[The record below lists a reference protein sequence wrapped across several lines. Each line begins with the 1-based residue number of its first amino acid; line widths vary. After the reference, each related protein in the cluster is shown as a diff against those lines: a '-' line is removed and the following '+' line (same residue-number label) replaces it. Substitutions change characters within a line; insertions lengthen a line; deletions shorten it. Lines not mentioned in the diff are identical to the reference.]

1 MANQYGESYCGGTP
15 TFYTIMGDLTSGPP
29 QFSCS
34 SLPVAQCESGTMFYQ
49 NQVLIHQGC
58 YVITPGPSV
67 NVTPG
72 IGSRG
77 GRRNIRRQS
86 TRRGKVPGNGGDN
99 PMIPFCAVPS
109 NQNLPECEGWG
120 TPSWDKKRRGGRLK
134 PKPRRRKAVGGSMG
148 TPSSCPPGTHM
159 MPDGSCMQGAYHGAP
174 NGGGY
179 RKGGRTK
186 PKRKFEHGGPHAGVN
201 EFRNRRTN
209 QVVTAGTAY
218 HVHPDKGP
226 MEGAV
231 HNPNIPGGTAG
242 HDFYDRING
251 NRMGS
256 GYKRGGRT
264 KPIKKYPHGGM
275 HMSSNSACK
284 MITSRIECVS
294 PCNWEFD
301 YGTCH

>member
-15 TFYTIMGDLTSGPP
+15 TFYTVMGQMTSGPP

-34 SLPVAQCESGTMFYQ
+34 NLSIEDCGSGNIAYQ
-49 NQVLIHQGC
+49 GQVLIHSGC

-134 PKPRRRKAVGGSMG
+134 PKPRRRMHSGG
-148 TPSSCPPGTHM
+148 HM
-159 MPDGSCMQGAYHGAP
+159 HKMDSKVVNHQHLSYQNMPDGSEGFMRTSPPVDSNSEMIGPMGRYRTQMDRQSIQA
-174 NGGGY
+174 NQR
-179 RKGGRTK
+179 RKGG
-186 PKRKFEHGGPHAGVN
+186 GV
-201 EFRNRRTN
+201 
-209 QVVTAGTAY
+209 
-218 HVHPDKGP
+218 
-226 MEGAV
+226 
-231 HNPNIPGGTAG
+231 
-242 HDFYDRING
+242 
-251 NRMGS
+251 
-256 GYKRGGRT
+256 
-264 KPIKKYPHGGM
+264 KKYPHGGM
-275 HMSSNSACK
+275 HMGGNTACR
-284 MITSRIECVS
+284 MITSRTECVS
-294 PCNWEFD
+294 PCKWEFD

>member
-15 TFYTIMGDLTSGPP
+15 TFYTVMGQMTSGPP

-34 SLPVAQCESGTMFYQ
+34 SLPVAQCDSGTMFYQ
-49 NQVLIHQGC
+49 NQVLLHQGC

-179 RKGGRTK
+179 RKGGRLK
-186 PKRKFEHGGPHAGVN
+186 PKPRRRMHSGGHMHKMDSKVVDHQHLSYQNMPDGS
-201 EFRNRRTN
+201 EGFMRTSPPVDSN
-209 QVVTAGTAY
+209 SEMI
-218 HVHPDKGP
+218 GP
-226 MEGAV
+226 MGRYRTQMDRQSIQA
-231 HNPNIPGGTAG
+231 NQRRKGGG
-242 HDFYDRING
+242 V
-251 NRMGS
+251 
-256 GYKRGGRT
+256 
-264 KPIKKYPHGGM
+264 KKYPHGGM
-275 HMSSNSACK
+275 HMGGNTACR
-284 MITSRIECVS
+284 MITSRTECVS
-294 PCNWEFD
+294 PCKWEFD